1 MAQKRLQ
8 YTLFN
13 TPVVTPFLRL
23 VALFLMKVFGWKKEG
38 VLPDIKKFVLVVAPH
53 TSNWDLFFGIIIAFS
68 FRLDVYYMA
77 KHQLFRF
84 PFGRIMKW
92 MGGIRI
98 DRSHA
103 GNTVEQTI
111 RKFNENE
118 RLIIAIPPEGTRS
131 RGQSWK
137 SGFYHIA
144 HGAGVP
150 MLLAFI
156 DYAKKSAGVGRLL
169 YATGD
174 IGADMNIIREVY
186 ANVTG
191 KYNEKKNDIRI
202 DAEDEHRKIS

>member
-1 MAQKRLQ
+1 MARTRLQ

-13 TPVVTPFLRL
+13 TPVVSPFLRL
-23 VALFLMKVFGWKKEG
+23 VALFLMKVYGWKKDG
-38 VLPDIKKFVLVVAPH
+38 TLPDIKKYVLVVAPH

-68 FRLDVYYMA
+68 YRLDVYYMA

-84 PFGRIMKW
+84 PFGHIMKFL
-92 MGGIRI
+92 GGIRI

-118 RLIIAIPPEGTRS
+118 RLVIAIPPEGTRS
-131 RGQSWK
+131 KGAGWK

-150 MLLAFI
+150 ILLAFI
-156 DYAKKSAGVGRLL
+156 DYAKKAAGVSRLL
-169 YATGD
+169 YTTGD
-174 IGADMNIIREVY
+174 IQADMDIIRETY

-191 KYNEKKNDIRI
+191 KFNDQKNDIRI
-202 DAEDEHRKIS
+202 DAEDACRKIS